1 MTLISAH
8 FFFDGNNIIKM
19 INKECFYYIEF
30 NDNNKYSLICNKE
43 NQIELANLSFYNGI
57 IILNNNKDFSDTDS
71 LKNYFLIRD
80 NNEKTFLSILKDA
93 KKLFLSS
100 DRFGNYVNFLHID
113 NIDLTNFKIDKNL
126 TIEILK

>member
-57 IILNNNKDFSDTDS
+57 IIINNNKDFSDTDS
-71 LKNYFLIRD
+71 LKNYFLSQD
-80 NNEKTFLSILKDA
+80 KNGTEFLSILKNS
-93 KKLFLSS
+93 KKLFLSKDKSS
-100 DRFGNYVNFLHID
+100 DYLNFLHID
-113 NIDLTNFKIDKNL
+113 NIDLTNFKIDNNI

>member
-19 INKECFYYIEF
+19 VNNGCFYYIEF

-57 IILNNNKDFSDTDS
+57 IIINNNKDFSDTDS
-71 LKNYFLIRD
+71 LKNYFLSHANKILSLRK
-80 NNEKTFLSILKDA
+80 NQRILLMKSKYGFLISTSISFTYK
-93 KKLFLSS
+93 
-100 DRFGNYVNFLHID
+100 
-113 NIDLTNFKIDKNL
+113 
-126 TIEILK
+126 